1 MRNYGSYP
9 TGSIVNHP
17 ALARVSLRPLARLA
31 LFALLLLAPAQS
43 QAQPC
48 CGSITPPGQRLAT
61 LLDATGVDHLWLA
74 SHHVAWAAG
83 EIDQDRPDG
92 REAATHCSAFA
103 AAIAA
108 RLGVYVLRPPEHP
121 QELLA
126 SAQMRWLRSDGA
138 SRGWRAL
145 AGCLEA
151 QRAANRGDLVV
162 EAFENPSPR
171 RPGHIAIVRPSDK
184 TLAELDSDGPQETQA
199 GSANA
204 ISTTTAAGF
213 RQHRGAW
220 LAGGGGSMAYY
231 AHAIDWSLVK

>member
-1 MRNYGSYP
+1 MSLRL
-9 TGSIVNHP
+9 P
-17 ALARVSLRPLARLA
+17 ALLAVLG
-31 LFALLLLAPAQS
+31 ALLLATPSQS

-92 REAATHCSAFA
+92 REAASHCSAFV

-126 SAQMRWLRSDGA
+126 SAQIRWLRNDGA